1 MDFDRQPSL
10 QGPKF
15 TLRPLLDSDHD
26 AFVAVASDPLIW
38 EEHPESDRAT
48 AAKVEQ
54 FFADALASGGAV
66 VLVTGDGEIV
76 GSSRFEAPDE
86 ARDRILIDHTFLAR
100 PYWTLED
107 YLEVKS
113 LLFDHAFATFG
124 TIELRVGVDNTRT
137 RHAVEDFLG
146 AVYVETAST
155 PLGDHAVYELSRD
168 AWAERA

>member
-26 AFVAVASDPLIW
+26 AFIAVANDPLIW
-38 EEHPESDRAT
+38 EEHPDSDRA
-48 AAKVEQ
+48 APEKVEQ
-54 FFADALASGGAV
+54 FFADALASDGAV
-66 VLVTGDGEIV
+66 LVVTGDGEIV

-107 YLEVKS
+107 YVEVKS

-124 TIELRVGVDNTRT
+124 TVELRVGVDNTRT

-146 AVYVETAST
+146 AVYVETVST
-155 PLGDHAVYELSRD
+155 PLGDHAVYQLSRD